1 MKYTTTA
8 HRVANWVVNVSLS
21 ISSTR
26 SAVNAVNKVNLV
38 NAVKTPNAT
47 AKVVA
52 ATGVQRRVQPLMNT
66 HER

>member
-8 HRVANWVVNVSLS
+8 HRVADWVMNVSLS

-26 SAVNAVNKVNLV
+26 SAVNAVNLV
-38 NAVKTPNAT
+38 NAVKTPTAT

-52 ATGVQRRVQPLMNT
+52 VAVSR
-66 HER
+66 